1 MNIIFQKFIKDPLN
15 IGAITPSSQRSAK
28 KIAAIINSTNTK
40 NVIEIGGGTGVLSE
54 YIQNKDLTIV
64 ERDQELCEILKQKY
78 KKNQIINSCGIEY
91 LKSIKNNYG
100 LLISI
105 PLMKTNIKSE
115 LTNIINQHIE
125 KKQIDWF
132 IILGYRYLN
141 QFQNI
146 QFKNKKR
153 HIIFNNIPPAFIWQY
168 F

>member
-15 IGAITPSSQRSAK
+15 IGAITPSSRQSAK
-28 KIAAIINSTNTK
+28 KIAEIINSTKTK

>member
-15 IGAITPSSQRSAK
+15 IGAITPSSRQSAK
-28 KIAAIINSTNTK
+28 KIAEIINSTKTK

-78 KKNQIINSCGIEY
+78 KKNQIIKSCGIEY

>member
-1 MNIIFQKFIKDPLN
+1 LNIIFQKFIKNPLN
-15 IGAITPSSQRSAK
+15 IGAITPSSRQSAK
-28 KIAAIINSTNTK
+28 KIAEIINSTKTK

-64 ERDQELCEILKQKY
+64 ERDQELYEILKQKY